1 MYITRKRG
9 DERAHKVVSHGCLPF
24 ECSRREVEYYV
35 IRIVG
40 ENLVLIGA
48 FPGIEILLDKRADV
62 FRRRL
67 DSHSLHTGP
76 LSRCRDGGAVRGKY
90 IPVARANAAPE
101 SVLREVALAVS
112 ASVYL

>member
-1 MYITRKRG
+1 MYIARKRG

-24 ECSRREVEYYV
+24 ECSRREVEYDV
-35 IRIVG
+35 ICIVG

-67 DSHSLHTGP
+67 DCHSLHTGSLLGAAMAAP
-76 LSRCRDGGAVRGKY
+76 SEQVYTHAVREH
-90 IPVARANAAPE
+90 R
-101 SVLREVALAVS
+101 
-112 ASVYL
+112 